1 MVPGL
6 VTSTDRHPPTVAV
19 LAGHFPADRASIHR
33 AYLNAVW
40 LAGGQPVI
48 LAPPPPGA
56 LNPALDVLERCQA
69 VLLTGGGDIDP
80 ARYGQD
86 VGARI
91 ELMEVDPAR
100 DAFELAAIDRTLA
113 ARLPLLGICRGLQLL
128 AVALGGRL
136 HQDLDAAGYPGHW
149 READSHLPAHALTAV
164 PGSLAEV
171 ALGGRTSVNSVHHQA
186 VADPGEHLVATART
200 EDGLIEAVEGA
211 PGSGYGP
218 LLGLQWHPERMACP
232 PEGREAD
239 PAHLAPFR
247 WLVEAAGGSG
257 SGVERV
263 DDAPATLGRSAWG
276 G

>member
-1 MVPGL
+1 M
-6 VTSTDRHPPTVAV
+6 TERHPPTVAV

-56 LNPALDVLERCQA
+56 LNASLDVLERCQA

-80 ARYGQD
+80 ARYGEEA
-86 VGARI
+86 GPRI
-91 ELMEVDPAR
+91 QELDASR

-128 AVALGGRL
+128 TVALGGRL
-136 HQDLDAAGYPGHW
+136 YQDLDAAGYPGHW
-149 READSHLPAHALTAV
+149 RETDSHLPAHRVTAV

-171 ALGGRTSVNSVHHQA
+171 ALGGRDSVNSVHHQA
-186 VADPGEHLVATART
+186 VADLGPHLVATARA
-200 EDGLIEAVEGA
+200 DDDLIEAAEGD
-211 PGSGYGP
+211 PGAGYGP
-218 LLGLQWHPERMACP
+218 LLGVQWHPERMACP
-232 PEGREAD
+232 AEGLAAD
-239 PAHLAPFR
+239 PSHLAPFR

-257 SGVERV
+257 LRV
-263 DDAPATLGRSAWG
+263 SEVDEAPASLGRAAWG